1 MKKTI
6 ISILLYLAIVL
17 GSGTIANA
25 ATIYA
30 QGGIWN
36 YGVGSKYVWSY
47 YSNNYKAHGS
57 TAVGKYKSYSGKTRA
72 GIQAR
77 ASAPKPFFVN
87 RTYYNVY

>member
-6 ISILLYLAIVL
+6 ISVLLYLAIVL

-36 YGVGSKYVWSY
+36 YGVGSKYVWLY

-57 TAVGKYKSYSGKTRA
+57 TAVGKYKSYSGKRE
-72 GIQAR
+72 QV
-77 ASAPKPFFVN
+77 SKLEHLPQN
-87 RTYYNVY
+87 HSS